1 MKGAATRNNIASVYS
16 TEKVGDTSYYIYI
29 LLYILKT
36 KTKKKNLT
44 LVESQEGSVW
54 WQLSI
59 LAM

>member
-36 KTKKKNLT
+36 KTKKKT
-44 LVESQEGSVW
+44 SH
-54 WQLSI
+54 
-59 LAM
+59 